1 MADSVVRG
9 CRGGRDR
16 RHLDSPLPYASEKTH
31 RVTRLARTP
40 ACRLH
45 RRLRRVSTP
54 R

>member
-16 RHLDSPLPYASEKTH
+16 GNLDSPLPYASEETH

-40 ACRLH
+40 TCRLH
-45 RRLRRVSTP
+45 RRLRWFSTP